1 MERPS
6 NTSTLRTFK
15 LTMTIDCVV
24 SSSQSDRT
32 QTPRYVVYFPI
43 VVVVIA
49 VFLLRLF
56 FVLLGFRVD
65 IELQE
70 GANVEKY
77 L

>member
-70 GANVEKY
+70 GAHVEKY